1 MATGVIP
8 EPYDVADFLGKP
20 EDPTTLTRAQ
30 AQLPFVTATVRA
42 YTRDRGFDDVGNMDR
57 AIALVVVAST
67 ARLVGNPEHNIE
79 RSVGAFSEKAA
90 IFNGWTL
97 PELAVLHRSRKR
109 AQ

>member
-1 MATGVIP
+1 
-8 EPYDVADFLGKP
+8 
-20 EDPTTLTRAQ
+20 
-30 AQLPFVTATVRA
+30 
-42 YTRDRGFDDVGNMDR
+42 MDR

-67 ARLVGNPEHNIE
+67 ARLVGNPEHTIE

-97 PELAVLHRSRKR
+97 PELAVLHRYRKR